1 MIGIFFR
8 NLFRDL
14 VRQPLRTALTLSG
27 VVWGTFSVVLL
38 LAFGDSV
45 SKAQMKRFHGMGSG
59 IVLVFPSRTTLPW
72 QGFVRGRAVRIT
84 PETAEAIRE
93 KVPGIEALSPEF
105 VGSRLIRAG
114 RKEFRNTVRGVN
126 PDFERMRNTIAAN
139 GRFIDPV
146 DMAERKRVCFLGD
159 VLATDLFAGD
169 EPVGRTVFVDG
180 VPFTVVG
187 VMRRKLQS
195 SNYNGQR
202 DEQCAFIPWTT
213 YASLYGTKYVSNIIF
228 RPLDR
233 ERSKAAMDGVK
244 RHLARLAGFDPADP
258 DALGVWDTMD
268 FEKQFTTFFLAFTV
282 FLGVIGSFTLLVG
295 GVGVAS
301 IMRVVVEERTREIG
315 VKLAVGARRRTILW
329 QFFGE
334 SLAIMLIGGLAG
346 FGLAAG
352 VMQAA
357 QSLARAGGGV
367 ESGDLSFINFI
378 GYPVLNPMVVVA
390 TIAILLAIGV
400 VSGIIPARTAA
411 STDPIE
417 ALRK

>member
-1 MIGIFFR
+1 MIAIFFR

-14 VRQPLRTALTLSG
+14 VRQPLRTTLTLSG

-45 SKAQMKRFHGMGSG
+45 SKAQIKRFHGMGQG

-72 QGFVRGRAVRIT
+72 QGFLRGKAVRIT
-84 PETAEAIRE
+84 PEEIEAIPE
-93 KVPGIEALSPEF
+93 KVPGIELISPEF
-105 VGSRLIRAG
+105 VGSRIIRFG

-126 PDFERMRNTIAAN
+126 PQFELMRNTIAEK
-139 GRFIDPV
+139 GRFLDPE
-146 DMAERKRVCFLGD
+146 DMAGRKRVCFIGD
-159 VLATDLFAGD
+159 VLAADLFATD
-169 EPVGRTVFVDG
+169 EPVGKTVLVDN

-187 VMRRKLQS
+187 VMRKKLQN

-202 DEQCAFIPWTT
+202 DERCAFIPWTT
-213 YASLYGTKYVSNIIF
+213 YASLYGTKYISNFIF
-228 RPLDR
+228 RPLDLA
-233 ERSKAAMDGVK
+233 RSKAIMEEVK
-244 RHLARLAGFDPADP
+244 GHLSKLLGFSPSDP
-258 DALGVWDTMD
+258 DALGIWDTLE
-268 FEKQFTTFFLAFTV
+268 FEKQFTTFFMAFTI

-315 VKLAVGARRRTILW
+315 IKLAVGARRRTILW
-329 QFFGE
+329 QFFSE

-352 VMQAA
+352 VLQTVKA
-357 QSLARAGGGV
+357 LARG
-367 ESGDLSFINFI
+367 STSDLSFIGFI
-378 GYPVLNPMVVVA
+378 GIPALNPVVVVA
-390 TIAILLAIGV
+390 TILILLAIGI
-400 VSGIIPARTAA
+400 VSGSIPARTAA

>member
-1 MIGIFFR
+1 MIAIFLR

-27 VVWGTFSVVLL
+27 VIWGTFSVVLL

-45 SKAQMKRFHGMGSG
+45 AKAQIKRFHGMGSG

-72 QGFVRGRAVRIT
+72 QGFIRGKAVRVT
-84 PETAEAIRE
+84 PEAAEAIPE
-93 KVPGIEALSPEF
+93 KVPGIEVLSPEF
-105 VGSRLIRAG
+105 VGSRVIRFG
-114 RKEFRNTVRGVN
+114 RQEFRNTVRGVN
-126 PDFERMRNTIAAN
+126 PSFELMRNTIAEK

-146 DMAERKRVCFLGD
+146 DMADRKRVCFLGD
-159 VLATDLFAGD
+159 VLATDLFATE
-169 EPVGRTVFVDG
+169 EPVGKTVFIDS

-187 VMRRKLQS
+187 VMRTKLQS

-202 DEQCAFIPWTT
+202 DERCTFIPWTT

-233 ERSKAAMDGVK
+233 NRSKAVMDGVK
-244 RHLARLAGFDPADP
+244 AHLAQLVGFDPADP
-258 DALGVWDTMD
+258 DALGVWDTME
-268 FEKQFTTFFLAFTV
+268 FEKQFTTFFLAFTI
-282 FLGVIGSFTLLVG
+282 FLGVIGTFTLLVG

-315 VKLAVGARRRTILW
+315 IKLAVGARRRTILW
-329 QFFGE
+329 QFFSE

-352 VMQAA
+352 VLQAVKA
-357 QSLARAGGGV
+357 FSKGGDG
-367 ESGDLSFINFI
+367 SQLSFTGFVGI
-378 GYPVLNPMVVVA
+378 PVLNPVVVVS
-390 TIAILLAIGV
+390 TVLILLAIGV
-400 VSGIIPARTAA
+400 VSGSIPARTAA

>member
-38 LAFGDSV
+38 LAFGDSL
-45 SKAQMKRFHGMGSG
+45 SKAQIKRFHGMGQG

-72 QGFVRGRAVRIT
+72 QGLLKGKAVRIT
-84 PETAEAIRE
+84 PEMAEDIPE
-93 KVPGIEALSPEF
+93 KVPGIELLSPEF
-105 VGSRLIRAG
+105 VGSRLIRYG
-114 RKEFRNTVRGVN
+114 RNEFRDTVRGVN
-126 PDFERMRNTIAAN
+126 PQFELMRNTIAEK
-139 GRFIDPV
+139 GRFLDPE
-146 DMAERKRVCFLGD
+146 DMAARKRVCFIGD
-159 VLATDLFAGD
+159 VLATDLFGTE
-169 EPVGRTVFVDG
+169 EPVGRSVFIDG

-187 VMRRKLQS
+187 VMRTKLQN

-202 DEQCAFIPWTT
+202 DERCAFMPWTT

-228 RPLDR
+228 RPR
-233 ERSKAAMDGVK
+233 ELGRSKAVMEDVK
-244 RHLARLAGFDPADP
+244 VHLSKIIGFSPADP
-258 DALGVWDTMD
+258 DALGVWDTLD
-268 FEKQFTTFFLAFTV
+268 WEKQFTTFFLAFTV

-301 IMRVVVEERTREIG
+301 IMRVVVDERTREIG

-329 QFFGE
+329 QFFSE
-334 SLAIMLIGGLAG
+334 SFVIMLLGGMIG
-346 FGLAAG
+346 FGLSAA
-352 VMQAA
+352 VLQATKA
-357 QSLARAGGGV
+357 FPKGGFT
-367 ESGDLSFINFI
+367 DFI
-378 GYPVLNPMVVVA
+378 GVPVLNPLVIISTML
-390 TIAILLAIGV
+390 ILLAIGV
-400 VSGIIPARTAA
+400 VAGMIPARTAA